1 MNLPDVVT
9 ELVKAQDNFDSFAYA
24 NCFSESAVVFDE
36 GQTYN
41 GRSEI
46 KQWIANANEKFKIVM
61 KPIEYTLAG
70 TTGILSAEVSGLFD
84 GSPVVLYYHFELKD
98 GLIQSLK
105 VMVW

>member
-1 MNLPDVVT
+1 MNLPDVVS
-9 ELVKAQDNFDSFAYA
+9 ELVKAQDNFDSVAYA

-61 KPIEYTLAG
+61 KPIEYTVSG

-84 GSPVVLYYHFELKD
+84 GSPVVLDYHFDFKD

-105 VMVW
+105 VMV